1 MKTKITTV
9 FFGLITSISFGQMTL
24 VKTLKNI
31 ENHYF
36 PDSRITS
43 FQNGDFEISM
53 FSLKE
58 LISGNKIV
66 SFDGGVNYIIYD
78 SEFNIQNQFTLDTV
92 GSIDWSVSS
101 EYKPKYL
108 ISDHIYNT
116 DDKIEIM
123 YFYYLRGGGT
133 VFKIINEDG
142 ILLYSE
148 TKSVDWGYNCTLGEK
163 KEGNDFE
170 LALYKFGD
178 KPYLIKKIQNLECKQ
193 NPYYQDEYI
202 RFFPVS
208 EDIQLYKLGG
218 ELPCRYMCNSNSTT
232 NKSAELPS
240 YDVNIYPNP
249 TSSLLNIEIP
259 INLEVTKCEIYD
271 GKGALLSSSFVN
283 GGVNN
288 VDVSQLTSGTY
299 VCTLYNDQEF
309 VHSEV
314 FIKQ

>member
-1 MKTKITTV
+1 
-9 FFGLITSISFGQMTL
+9 
-24 VKTLKNI
+24 
-31 ENHYF
+31 
-36 PDSRITS
+36 
-43 FQNGDFEISM
+43 
-53 FSLKE
+53 
-58 LISGNKIV
+58 
-66 SFDGGVNYIIYD
+66 
-78 SEFNIQNQFTLDTV
+78 
-92 GSIDWSVSS
+92 
-101 EYKPKYL
+101 
-108 ISDHIYNT
+108 
-116 DDKIEIM
+116 
-123 YFYYLRGGGT
+123 
-133 VFKIINEDG
+133 
-142 ILLYSE
+142 
-148 TKSVDWGYNCTLGEK
+148 
-163 KEGNDFE
+163 E

-178 KPYLIKKIQNLECKQ
+178 KPYLIKSIQNLECK
-193 NPYYQDEYI
+193 ELS
-202 RFFPVS
+202 RFNSWSQQTKKDTLFIPVS